1 MAKINQTLG
10 YGTENC
16 SASDCEGGMVMDTK
30 MKQSQRVYEFMKAHG
45 SISQRDAVQF
55 GCYRLSARI
64 HDLRADGHV
73 IKSENKSF
81 KGEFGRGHYAV
92 YSLVE

>member
-1 MAKINQTLG
+1 
-10 YGTENC
+10 
-16 SASDCEGGMVMDTK
+16 MDTK
-30 MKQSQRVYEFMKAHG
+30 MKQTQRVYEFMKAHG
-45 SISQRDAVQF
+45 GISQRDAVQF

-81 KGEFGRGHYAV
+81 RGEYGSGHYAV

>member
-16 SASDCEGGMVMDTK
+16 SASEYNGGKSMDTK
-30 MKQSQRVYEFMKAHG
+30 MKQTQRVYEFMKAHG
-45 SISQRDAVQF
+45 GISQRDAVAF

-73 IKSENKSF
+73 IKSVNKSF
-81 KGEFGRGHYAV
+81 RGEYGSGHYAV

>member
-1 MAKINQTLG
+1 
-10 YGTENC
+10 
-16 SASDCEGGMVMDTK
+16 MDTK
-30 MKQSQRVYEFMKAHG
+30 MKQTQRVYEFMKAHG
-45 SISQRDAVQF
+45 GISQRDAVAF

-73 IKSENKSF
+73 IKSVNKSF
-81 KGEFGRGHYAV
+81 RGEYGSGHYAV